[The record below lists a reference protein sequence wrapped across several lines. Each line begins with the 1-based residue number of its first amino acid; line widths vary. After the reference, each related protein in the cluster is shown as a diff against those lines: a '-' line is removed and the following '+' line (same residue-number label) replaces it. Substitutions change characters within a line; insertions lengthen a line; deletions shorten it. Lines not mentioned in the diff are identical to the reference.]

1 VPKQPEIVSIEEARR
16 QEWNEFVLDR
26 PSFGLLQSY
35 EWGVLKEKLG
45 WKVVRLAAVKQGRIV
60 AVAQMLVKPVAQGL
74 VSLAYIPRGPLV
86 DWQDR
91 ETTTSLFEALH
102 LEAHR
107 HKAICTRIE
116 PPLVDAPDTHALL
129 RSYGFQAVEHTN
141 QPRCSMVVDLPD
153 DMDELLMA
161 LPSSTRYN
169 IRKSERKG
177 VSIEVGTKAD
187 LPTFFELMKVTS
199 QRGEFSIRSPDYY
212 EKEWRSFSQS
222 GQARLFVARYEGT
235 VIAAQMP
242 FCFGEHAATFHA
254 GSLNEYR
261 NLKAGY
267 LMMWTAMCWAR
278 EQGCRTFDLWGIPDE
293 VGELTARGE
302 PIPEDGKGGLWGV
315 YYYKRA
321 FRGRVVYYVGAYDYV
336 YSQLPYRTLEFA
348 TSRLGSLDRLAQIG
362 DRFRYKN
369 LSEKEQA
376 LTI

>member
-1 VPKQPEIVSIEEARR
+1 MARQLGVITIEKSDR
-16 QEWNEFVLDR
+16 QLWNDSVAKW

-35 EWGVLKEKLG
+35 EWGALKEKLG
-45 WKVVRLAAVKQGRIV
+45 WKVVRLAAVKRGKIV
-60 AVAQMLVKPVAQGL
+60 AVAQMLVKPAAQGL
-74 VSLAYIPRGPLV
+74 VSLAYVPRGPLV

-102 LEAHR
+102 FEAQR

-116 PPLVDAPDTHALL
+116 PPLVDDPDTHALL
-129 RSYGFQAVEHTN
+129 QSYGFQAVKHTN

-153 DMDELLMA
+153 DMEQLLMA

-177 VSIEVGTKAD
+177 VSIEVGTETD
-187 LPTFFELMKVTS
+187 LPAFFELMEVTS

-212 EKEWRSFSQS
+212 EKEWRSFSQL
-222 GQARLFVARYEGT
+222 GQARLFVAHYEDT

-278 EQGCRTFDLWGIPDE
+278 EKGCRTFDLWGIPDE
-293 VGELTARGE
+293 VGELIARGE
-302 PIPEDGKGGLWGV
+302 PIPKDRTGGLWGV
-315 YYYKRA
+315 YYYKNA
-321 FRGRVVYYVGAYDYV
+321 FRGRVLYYVGAYDYV
-336 YSQLPYRTLEFA
+336 YSRLPYRTLEFA
-348 TSRLGSLDRLAQIG
+348 TSRLGSLDKLAQIG
-362 DRFRYKN
+362 DRFR
-369 LSEKEQA
+369 
-376 LTI
+376 